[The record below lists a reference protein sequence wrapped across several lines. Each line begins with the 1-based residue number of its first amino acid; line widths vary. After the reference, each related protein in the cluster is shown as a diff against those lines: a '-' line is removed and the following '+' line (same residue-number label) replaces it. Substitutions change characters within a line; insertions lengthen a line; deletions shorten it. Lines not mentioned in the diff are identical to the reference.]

1 MSGWH
6 SAGVKLIPLAICS
19 GLVQA
24 MLSGSLSGA
33 EAKVAQELKVA
44 AVQMRSTRDLAENL
58 ARITNSIH
66 DCARS
71 GARVVAF
78 PECALTGYFADAAT
92 NVTTAQLAEAEA
104 QIAAACRHAAVYALV
119 GSAWREEGKLFNSA
133 LIFAPSGKVI
143 ERYHKIQLAE
153 RWPAPGDHLSVFKL
167 DGVPCSVIICHDERY
182 PELVR
187 LPVLAGAKVIFYLS
201 HESGLRNENKI
212 NPYRAQIQARAVEN
226 NVFVVHANAP
236 ANEDTSGS
244 HGHSRVI
251 APDGN
256 ILREASVFG
265 EDVLIEMLDLKKA
278 TRANAENSVKRGPL
292 GDWWKAGLRRVR
304 VIEDDAAPATD
315 TSTPASVRVAG
326 VVLKWIRGDKEA
338 NFRRAEPMIREAAAN
353 GAKIVCTTECFLD
366 GYAIAD
372 KSIPLEQYRSLGE
385 SIPTGKYFQR
395 LAALAGELRIHLIAG
410 MTEADGEARY
420 NTSVLLGPDGRLV
433 GKYHKQK
440 LQHELVRNTPGNESP
455 VFATPYGRVGL
466 IICADR
472 TEPGIVQRICTA
484 GADFLI
490 CPSGGMFGPQ
500 KNDPIVQAR
509 SRENR
514 VYIVFTH
521 PAQFLVTAPDG
532 SMPANTV
539 LGDQLL
545 IAPEATGTAKDANR
559 IFYFDLPLR
568 RP

>member
-1 MSGWH
+1 M
-6 SAGVKLIPLAICS
+6 KPNPLAMLTGLLLAIS
-19 GLVQA
+19 GLPSPA
-24 MLSGSLSGA
+24 A
-33 EAKVAQELKVA
+33 EAKSAQTLKVA
-44 AVQMRSTRDLAENL
+44 AVQMQSTRSFADNL
-58 ARITNSIH
+58 TRITNSIH
-66 DCARS
+66 DCARR

-78 PECALTGYFADAAT
+78 PECALTGYFAESAT
-92 NVTTAQLAEAEA
+92 NVTAAQLADAEA
-104 QIAAACRHAAVYALV
+104 RLGEACRAADVYALV

-153 RWPAPGDHLSVFKL
+153 RWPEAGDHLSVFKL
-167 DGVPCSVIICHDERY
+167 DGVPCSVIVCHDERY

-201 HESGLRNENKI
+201 HESGLREEHKI
-212 NPYRAQIQARAVEN
+212 NPYRAQIQARAAEN

-236 ANEDTSGS
+236 ANTDTTGS
-244 HGHSRVI
+244 HGQSRVI

-256 ILREASVFG
+256 ILREASIFG
-265 EDVLIEMLDLKKA
+265 EDVLIETLDLKKA
-278 TRANAENSVKRGPL
+278 TRGNAENSIKRGPL
-292 GDWWKAGLRRVR
+292 GDWWKTGLQRVR
-304 VIEDDAAPATD
+304 IIENQDAPAAEKD
-315 TSTPASVRVAG
+315 VSSSVRVAG
-326 VVLKWIRGDKEA
+326 IVLKWIRGDKEA
-338 NFRRAEPMIREAAAN
+338 NFRRAEPMIREASAN

-372 KSIPLEQYRSLGE
+372 KSIPLDQYRALGE
-385 SIPTGKYFQR
+385 PIPDGKYFQR

-410 MTEADGEARY
+410 MTEAEGEARY
-420 NTSVLLGPDGRLV
+420 NTSVLLGPDGKLI

-440 LQHELVRNTPGNESP
+440 LQHELVRNTPGKESP
-455 VFATPYGRVGL
+455 IFTTPYGRMGL

-472 TEPGIVQRICTA
+472 TEATIVQRICTA

-509 SRENR
+509 SRENGI
-514 VYIVFTH
+514 YIVFTH

-545 IAPEATGTAKDANR
+545 IPPGEAGTAKDANR
-559 IFYFDLPLR
+559 VFYFDLPLR
-568 RP
+568 R